1 MDSPQT
7 GYVKLRLKLARG
19 KLRVARLLH
28 KNEEYRDAI
37 SRAYYAIYYA
47 AKAFLLAHD
56 QDPYSHKGVSVLFHK
71 FCATHKQPDARFAQM
86 LSILQAARIDADYKE
101 KVRISRQDSQEAI
114 DMAGLFLKEIE
125 SILKRK

>member
-37 SRAYYAIYYA
+37 SRTYYSIYYA
-47 AKAFLLAHD
+47 ANIWTA
-56 QDPYSHKGVSVLFHK
+56 S
-71 FCATHKQPDARFAQM
+71 KQVFNARASGIF
-86 LSILQAARIDADYKE
+86 
-101 KVRISRQDSQEAI
+101 
-114 DMAGLFLKEIE
+114 
-125 SILKRK
+125 